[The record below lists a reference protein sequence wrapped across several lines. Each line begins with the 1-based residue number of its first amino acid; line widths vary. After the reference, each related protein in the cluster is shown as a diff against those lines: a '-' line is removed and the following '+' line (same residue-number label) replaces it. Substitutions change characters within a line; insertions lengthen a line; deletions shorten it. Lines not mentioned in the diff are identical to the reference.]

1 VKGNF
6 CNLIVISTASP
17 TVHKLRISRT
27 AIRTFVAAGLVSF
40 LITVSIGQYFSAT
53 RVNEVDH
60 ARLQS
65 ENQALQIENKNAEVR
80 AQRLDSELMRLEEL
94 SKRITDLI
102 QTE

>member
-1 VKGNF
+1 M
-6 CNLIVISTASP
+6 STASP

-27 AIRTFVAAGLVSF
+27 AIKTFAIAGLFSF
-40 LITVSIGQYFSAT
+40 LITVSIGQYFNAK
-53 RVNEVDH
+53 RVNEGDH
-60 ARLQS
+60 ARLLS

-80 AQRLDSELMRLEEL
+80 AQRLDSEVMRLEEL